1 MIGSGKTIG
10 MVLIAVGIIVALLGI
25 FFFGTNPQT
34 DASAKVLGIGVC
46 VVPAAVIA
54 GFGVWFTMQGKGEAV
69 QFAQVEKEKKILN
82 MVSTQGTVQIGA
94 VALDTGMTL
103 DQVKN
108 ALYDLVGKGLF
119 TGYVDWKGGRL
130 VSADAAVI
138 NQAIITGKC
147 PNCGAP
153 QVVGG
158 KGVIRCD
165 YCGAE
170 FFIPKSQQTA
180 TPATPTTSGT
190 PGTPGTTTTTPPA
203 PPPAAPPAQG

>member
-1 MIGSGKTIG
+1 
-10 MVLIAVGIIVALLGI
+10 
-25 FFFGTNPQT
+25 
-34 DASAKVLGIGVC
+34 

-54 GFGVWFTMQGKGEAV
+54 GFGVWFTRQGRGEAE

-82 MVSTQGTVQIGA
+82 MVSTQGTVQIGN
-94 VALDTGMTL
+94 VALETGMTL

-119 TGYVDWKGGRL
+119 TGYVDWKVGKL

-138 NQAIITGKC
+138 NQAVVTGKC

-158 KGVIRCD
+158 KGIIRCE

-170 FFIPKSQQTA
+170 FFIPQSQQTA
-180 TPATPTTSGT
+180 TPAPPTA
-190 PGTPGTTTTTPPA
+190 PGTTTPPA
-203 PPPAAPPAQG
+203 PPPAAPPAS

>member
-1 MIGSGKTIG
+1 MVGSGKTIG

-25 FFFGTNPQT
+25 FYFATNSQT
-34 DASAKVLGIGVC
+34 DSAAKVLGIAVC

-54 GFGVWFTMQGKGEAV
+54 GFGVWFTMQGKGEAT
-69 QFAQVEKEKKILN
+69 QFAEVEKEKKILN
-82 MVSTQGTVQIGA
+82 MVSTQGTVQIGN
-94 VALDTGMTL
+94 VALETGMTL

-108 ALYDLVGKGLF
+108 AIYDLVGKGLF
-119 TGYVDWKGGRL
+119 TGYVDWKGGKL

-138 NQAIITGKC
+138 NQAVITGKC

-158 KGVIRCD
+158 KGVIRCE

-170 FFIPKSQQTA
+170 FFIPASQQTG
-180 TPATPTTSGT
+180 TPAPPT
-190 PGTPGTTTTTPPA
+190 TPGTTATPPS
-203 PPPAAPPAQG
+203 PPPAVPPAS

>member
-10 MVLIAVGIIVALLGI
+10 MVLIAVGVIVALLGI
-25 FFFGTNPQT
+25 FYFGTNAQT
-34 DASAKVLGIGVC
+34 DSSAKVLGIGIC

-54 GFGVWFTMQGKGEAV
+54 GFGVWFTMQGRGEAV

-82 MVSTQGTVQIGA
+82 MVSTQGTVQIGN
-94 VALDTGMTL
+94 VALETGMTL

-119 TGYVDWKGGRL
+119 TGYVDWKGGKL

-138 NQAIITGKC
+138 NQAVITGKC
-147 PNCGAP
+147 PNCGAQ

-158 KGVIRCD
+158 KGIIRCD
-165 YCGAE
+165 YCGTE
-170 FFIPKSQQTA
+170 FFIPQSKQTA
-180 TPATPTTSGT
+180 TPAPEQA
-190 PGTPGTTTTTPPA
+190 PGTTTTTPPA
-203 PPPAAPPAQG
+203 PPPTAPPTQG